1 MAGHSEWANRK
12 HRKKKQDKKKA
23 KIFGKY
29 SRKIAS
35 AAREGG
41 GDPEENATLRNLID
55 RAKDAEMP
63 KDTIERAIKRGTG
76 ELEDV
81 TYEDRTYEGYG
92 PGGIAVMV
100 ETTTDNTNRTVAEL
114 RKIFDDFGGE
124 IGEPGCVAYQFEQHG
139 RITVPQDDADELE
152 LFDAAVEA
160 RADDVHRQGNQFEIL
175 TPVRIFTD
183 VQEALED
190 QGYNVDVAELTYR
203 PDTTVPVSD
212 DDAEKLLELLDELDD
227 HDDVTDVY
235 SNFEMDEA
243 CLDAL
248 EGAA

>member
-35 AAREGG
+35 SARNGG
-41 GDPEENATLRNLID
+41 GDPEENAELRNLIE
-55 RAKDAEMP
+55 RAKDEEMP

-114 RKIFDDFGGE
+114 RKIFDDFGGKV
-124 IGEPGCVAYQFEQHG
+124 GEPGCVEYQFERKG
-139 RITVPQDDADELE
+139 RITVPDESAEKLD
-152 LFDAAVEA
+152 LFDVAVEA
-160 RADDVHRQGNQFEIL
+160 GADDVRDQEGQFEIL
-175 TPVRIFTD
+175 TPVNVFTD
-183 VQEALED
+183 VQEELEE
-190 QGYNVDVAELTYR
+190 QGFDVDVAELTYL
-203 PDTTVPVSD
+203 PKTTVPVSSD
-212 DDAEKLLELLDELDD
+212 EGEKVLDLLDELDD
-227 HDDVTDVY
+227 HQDVTDVY
-235 SNFEMDEA
+235 SNFEMDES
-243 CLDAL
+243 CFEAL
-248 EGAA
+248 EAA